1 MFKKLGPGLLVAAA
15 GIGAGD
21 MIIGIQVGLDFQ
33 WAFVAAVLLATV
45 LKYIITVGIAKFQ
58 IETGTSII
66 QFWNTKIPFWL
77 RLIFILFFLIWSFM
91 VGAALLSASGLAANS
106 LLPFLS
112 KETWAVIHS
121 LLAFLLI
128 YLGKYQS
135 IENLTKVLILLLFI
149 ILIPTALVLLFKAE
163 IPDKF
168 VGAAYDTPTLIMS
181 IIGGVGGS
189 VTMLSYT
196 YWLQEK
202 NWDTKNS
209 MPEVRFDL
217 RFSYFITALFIFSLM
232 IIASKLEMNAA
243 ELSGST
249 LIFALGEVIG
259 NVLGS
264 SLKLLFKICFW
275 GVAFSSVITVW
286 SGVPY
291 LFQDFYKGIVK
302 SKDRGGISSVTSK
315 QYRAFLLFISI
326 APLVL
331 TFLQNTI
338 KNVIN
343 YTLISSVFVVGISV
357 TLLLLSGKKGKI
369 SNDIFSKFILA
380 LSVLVF
386 ASLLT
391 WQAFH

>member
-1 MFKKLGPGLLVAAA
+1 MLKKLGPGLLVAAA

-21 MIIGIQVGLDFQ
+21 MIIGIQIGLDFQ
-33 WAFVAAVLLATV
+33 WVFVAAVLLATV

-106 LLPFLS
+106 LLPFWS
-112 KETWAVIHS
+112 KETWAVVHS
-121 LLAFLLI
+121 LLAFLMI
-128 YLGKYQS
+128 YFGKYQS
-135 IENLTKVLILLLFI
+135 IENLTKVLILLLFV
-149 ILIPTALVLLFKAE
+149 ILIPTALVLLFKSETSSE
-163 IPDKF
+163 I
-168 VGAAYDTPTLIMS
+168 VSAAYDTPTLIMS

-196 YWLQEK
+196 YWLEEK
-202 NWDTKNS
+202 NWNKENL

-217 RFSYFITALFIFSLM
+217 RFSYFITALFIFALM
-232 IIASKLEMNAA
+232 IIASRLDMQSG
-243 ELSGST
+243 ELNGSK
-249 LIFALGEVIG
+249 LIFSLGEVIG

-291 LFQDFYKGIVK
+291 LFQDFYQGIFK
-302 SKDRGGISSVTSK
+302 SKSRSNVSPAASK

-326 APLVL
+326 APLIL

-343 YTLISSVFVVGISV
+343 YTLISSIFVVGISV

-369 SNDIFSKFILA
+369 SNDVFSKFILA
-380 LSVLVF
+380 ISVLVF
-386 ASLLT
+386 ASLLL
-391 WQAFH
+391 WQVFH

>member
-1 MFKKLGPGLLVAAA
+1 MLKKLGPGLLVAAA

-21 MIIGIQVGLDFQ
+21 MIIGIQIGLDFQ
-33 WAFVAAVLLATV
+33 WIFVAAVLLATV
-45 LKYIITVGIAKFQ
+45 LKYVITAGIAKHQ
-58 IETGTSII
+58 LETGESII

-77 RLIFILFFLIWSFM
+77 RLIFILFFIVWSFM

-106 LLPFLS
+106 LLSFWS
-112 KETWAVIHS
+112 KETWAVVHS
-121 LLAFLLI
+121 LLAFLMI
-128 YLGKYQS
+128 YFGKYQS
-135 IENLTKVLILLLFI
+135 IENLTKVLILLLFV
-149 ILIPTALVLLFKAE
+149 ILIPTAIVLLFKTE
-163 IPDKF
+163 TSSEM
-168 VGAAYDTPTLIMS
+168 VSAAYDTPTLIMS

-202 NWDTKNS
+202 NWDKKS
-209 MPEVRFDL
+209 LISDVRFDL
-217 RFSYFITALFIFSLM
+217 RFSYFITALFIFALM
-232 IIASKLEMNAA
+232 VIASRLKMDSGD
-243 ELSGST
+243 LSGPK
-249 LIFALGEVIG
+249 LIFFLGEMIG
-259 NVLGS
+259 DVLGTTI
-264 SLKLLFKICFW
+264 KLLFKICFW

-291 LFQDFYKGIVK
+291 LFQDFYQGIIKNKTTSTVPAAE
-302 SKDRGGISSVTSK
+302 SKV
-315 QYRAFLLFISI
+315 YRAFLLFISI

-343 YTLISSVFVVGISV
+343 YTLISSVFVVGISI
-357 TLLLLSGKKGKI
+357 TLLLLSRGKSKV
-369 SNDIFSKFILA
+369 SNSLFSKIILS

-386 ASLLT
+386 ASLLI